1 MQLEHLHTR
10 ATQKGT
16 GVIPI
21 GDENPT
27 RRTPVVT
34 MTLVIL
40 NVIVFVLQLLR
51 GIDFTL
57 RFSFVPLEL
66 TALLEGR
73 GSLWV
78 LVTVF
83 TAMFLHGSF
92 GHIFGNMLF
101 LWIFGDNVEDV
112 FGRVPYVLFYL
123 LCGIAAT
130 MTQYLTGPLSPIPN
144 LGASGAISGVLGA
157 YVLMF
162 PAARVNLFIWPFSIF
177 FGSFGVPAFLWIGFW
192 FLMQLFL
199 GVQDLGQIT
208 QGGVAFWA
216 HIGGFVA
223 GLALTL
229 LMPRRRRRAYPV
241 QRTYR

>member
-1 MQLEHLHTR
+1 
-10 ATQKGT
+10 
-16 GVIPI
+16 VIPV
-21 GDENPT
+21 GDDNPT

-34 MTLVIL
+34 RTLLFI
-40 NVIVFVLQLLR
+40 NVIVFGLQLLQ
-51 GIDFTL
+51 GVEFTL

-66 TALLEGR
+66 TALLQGR

-78 LVTVF
+78 LVTIF
-83 TAMFLHGSF
+83 TAMFLHGSL
-92 GHIFGNMLF
+92 GHILGNMLF

-123 LCGIAAT
+123 VCGIAAT
-130 MTQYLTGPLSPIPN
+130 MTQYATGPLSPIPN

-162 PAARVNLFIWPFSIF
+162 PTARVNLFIWPFSIF
-177 FGSFGVPAFLWIGFW
+177 FGTFGIAAFLWIGFW

-199 GVQDLGQIT
+199 GIQDLGEIAE
-208 QGGVAFWA
+208 GGVAFWA

-223 GLALTL
+223 GVVLTL
-229 LMPRRRRRAYPV
+229 IMPRRRRRAYPAP
-241 QRTYR
+241 RTYR

>member
-1 MQLEHLHTR
+1 MR
-10 ATQKGT
+10 AAQKGT

-27 RRTPVVT
+27 HRTPIVT
-34 MTLVIL
+34 LTLVIV
-40 NVIVFVLQLLR
+40 NVIVFGLQLLQ

-57 RFSFVPLEL
+57 RFSFVPLAL
-66 TALLEGR
+66 TQLLEGR

-78 LVTVF
+78 LVSMV

-123 LCGIAAT
+123 MCGIAAT
-130 MTQYLTGPLSPIPN
+130 LTQYLTGPLSPIPN

-177 FGSFGVPAFLWIGFW
+177 FGTFGVPAFLWIGFW

-208 QGGVAFWA
+208 EGGVAFWA

-229 LMPRRRRRAYPV
+229 VMPRRRRRAYPV
-241 QRTYR
+241 PRTYRYR